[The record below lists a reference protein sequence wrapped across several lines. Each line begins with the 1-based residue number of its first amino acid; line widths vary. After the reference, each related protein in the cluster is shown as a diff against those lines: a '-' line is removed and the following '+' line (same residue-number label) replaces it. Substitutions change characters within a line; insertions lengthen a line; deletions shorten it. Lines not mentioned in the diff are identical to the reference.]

1 MSIEPLVHPGDM
13 LFELV
18 PLPVTDI
25 DRAKTFYTDQV
36 GFNLDVDVTPVDGV
50 RVVQLT
56 PPGSYSS
63 IKLSTGFPKLEMPPG
78 SLRGLHLVVAD
89 IEATRAAL
97 IARGV
102 EVEPV
107 EEVRGVF
114 FAYFSDPDGNTWT
127 VQKMPWRK

>member
-1 MSIEPLVHPGDM
+1 MSHEPAVVPDEM

-25 DRAKTFYTDQV
+25 DRAKAFYGEQL
-36 GFNLDVDVTPVDGV
+36 GFEMDVDVSPVDGV
-50 RVVQLT
+50 RIVQFT
-56 PPGSYSS
+56 PPGSYCS
-63 IKLSTGFPKLEMPPG
+63 IKLSTGIPALEMPAG

-102 EVEPV
+102 D
-107 EEVRGVF
+107 VRPGHSVP
-114 FAYFSDPDGNTWT
+114 AD
-127 VQKMPWRK
+127 R

>member
-25 DRAKTFYTDQV
+25 DRAKSFYVDQV

-102 EVEPV
+102 EVEPI
-107 EEVRGVF
+107 EEVRGVY
-114 FAYFSDPDGNTWT
+114 FAYFTDPDGNTWT
-127 VQKMPWRK
+127 LQKLPWRK

>member
-1 MSIEPLVHPGDM
+1 MSPEPAVVPDEM

-25 DRAKTFYTDQV
+25 DRAKAFYGEQL
-36 GFNLDVDVTPVDGV
+36 GFEMDVDVSPVDGV
-50 RVVQLT
+50 RIVQFT
-56 PPGSYSS
+56 PPGSYCS
-63 IKLSTGFPKLEMPPG
+63 IKLSTGIPALEMPAG

-89 IEATRAAL
+89 IEATRDAL

-102 EVEPV
+102 EVQPV
-107 EEVRGVF
+107 EEVRGVY

-127 VQKMPWRK
+127 LQHLPWRK